1 MKSGHKHSGVILFI
15 VNAFIFL
22 SFIASFAATTTYQ
35 YDDVNRVIRVE
46 RGTKTLVPV
55 ANFSASPTTGSAPL
69 TVNFTDLSTHN
80 PTSWQWDFGD
90 SSTSSEQNPSHIYAS
105 QGSYTVSLTVSNA
118 NGSNTKTVTNCI
130 TVNACPHLVRIVRGT
145 PVYFS
150 TLQDAYNAANN
161 GEVIQ
166 SVGTR
171 FTEDLLQINKN
182 ITVTLDGG
190 YDCQYATNS
199 GMTFLKGMIQTTST
213 GGTLTIKNFVI
224 EQ

>member
-1 MKSGHKHSGVILFI
+1 MKSGHKHGGVILFI

-22 SFIASFAATTTYQ
+22 SFITSLAATTNYQ

-46 RGTKTLVPV
+46 RGTNTLIPV
-55 ANFSASPTTGSAPL
+55 ANFSASPTTGLEPL

-90 SSTSSEQNPSHIYAS
+90 SSTSTAQNPSHIYAS
-105 QGSYTVSLTVSNA
+105 HGTYTVSLTVSNA

-150 TLQDAYNAANN
+150 SLQDAYNVATN

-166 SVGTR
+166 STGTR
-171 FTEDLLQINKN
+171 FTENLQINRN

-199 GMTFLKGMIQTTST
+199 GMTSLKGMIQTTST